1 MKKSDL
7 QEIGLII
14 EEKLEPIKKV
24 LDEHTDKLDGLTLDM
39 ITVQKKTDA
48 LPDLHSMIKDT
59 REKVNEHEDRLD
71 NLETSV

>member
-7 QEIGLII
+7 REIGSII

-24 LDEHTDKLDGLTLDM
+24 LDEHTDKLDALTLDM

-48 LPDLHSMIKDT
+48 LPDLYSMIKDT
-59 REKVNEHEDRLD
+59 REKVNEHNDRLD
-71 NLETSV
+71 NLETPA